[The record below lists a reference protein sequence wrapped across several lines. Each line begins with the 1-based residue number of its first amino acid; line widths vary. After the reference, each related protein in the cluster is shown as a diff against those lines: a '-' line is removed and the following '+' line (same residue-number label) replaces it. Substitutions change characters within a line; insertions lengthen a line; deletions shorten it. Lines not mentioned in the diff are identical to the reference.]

1 MRTKAARF
9 RFSVN
14 LNEDTDEDIIE
25 FLDGQNKQFVVKK
38 AIRLLMKLV
47 NEEEGGYN
55 EDRF

>member
-25 FLDGQNKQFVVKK
+25 FLDGQSKQFVVKI
-38 AIRLLMKLV
+38 AIRLLMSLV

-55 EDRF
+55 KT

>member
-1 MRTKAARF
+1 MKTKAARY

-25 FLDGQNKQFVVKK
+25 FLDGQNRQFVIKK
-38 AIRLLMKLV
+38 AIRILMNLV

-55 EDRF
+55 KT

>member
-1 MRTKAARF
+1 MRTKAARY

-14 LNEDTDEDIIE
+14 LNEDTDDDIIE

-55 EDRF
+55 KT

>member
-14 LNEDTDEDIIE
+14 LNEDTDNDIIE

-38 AIRLLMKLV
+38 AIRLLMSLV

-55 EDRF
+55 ENRF

>member
-1 MRTKAARF
+1 MRTRAERY

-14 LNEDTDEDIIE
+14 LNEDTDDDIVE

-38 AIRLLMKLV
+38 AIRLLMSLV

-55 EDRF
+55 ENRF